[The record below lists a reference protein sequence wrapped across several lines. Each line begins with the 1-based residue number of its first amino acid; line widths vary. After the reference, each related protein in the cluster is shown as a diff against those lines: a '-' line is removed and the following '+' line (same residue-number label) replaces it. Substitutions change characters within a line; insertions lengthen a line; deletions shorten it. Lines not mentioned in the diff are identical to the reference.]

1 MRLRCSHWPNHHVVE
16 NCEIFCCESLTWLD
30 LSRDHPHICVMSY
43 RTLDPDKIVQTLERL
58 NLRISERFPDAGLA
72 KVCKELE
79 QVARETRDRARSLRK
94 PNELLRIGSAVVVI
108 IGLGLIAYVG
118 SIIDYKNSTDNL
130 FGVLQGIEA
139 LMNIIVLMGAAI
151 FFLTTLEARWKRHKA
166 VAHLHELRTIV
177 HVIDMHQLTKDP
189 SATVRRS
196 QRTKSSPARTMT
208 PFELIRYLDYCSEMY
223 SLTAKV
229 ATLYAQSSSDSLVI
243 STITEIEQVTANL
256 GAKVWQKIDMIQAD
270 ENKHGAQAQATASG
284 SPTPEPANE
293 A

>member
-1 MRLRCSHWPNHHVVE
+1 
-16 NCEIFCCESLTWLD
+16 
-30 LSRDHPHICVMSY
+30 MSY
-43 RTLDPDKIVQTLERL
+43 RTLDPDKIVQTLEKL
-58 NLRISERFPDAGLA
+58 HLRILERFPEAGLA

-79 QVARETRDRARSLRK
+79 QVASETRDRIRALTK
-94 PNELLRIGSAVVVI
+94 PNEILRLSTAVVI
-108 IGLGLIAYVG
+108 IVGLGLIAYVG
-118 SIIDYKNSTDNL
+118 SIIDYKNSSDNL

-151 FFLTTLEARWKRHKA
+151 FFLTTVESRWKRHKA
-166 VAHLHELRTIV
+166 IGHLHELRTIV

-189 SATVRRS
+189 STTLRRS
-196 QRTKSSPARTMT
+196 NRTKSSPVRTMT

-229 ATLYAQSSSDSLVI
+229 ATLYGQNSNDSLVI

-270 ENKHGAQAQATASG
+270 GEKNSD
-284 SPTPEPANE
+284 PTTVEPTRSRAPQPVNE

>member
-1 MRLRCSHWPNHHVVE
+1 
-16 NCEIFCCESLTWLD
+16 
-30 LSRDHPHICVMSY
+30 MSY
-43 RTLDPDKIVQTLERL
+43 RTLDPDKIVQTLETL
-58 NLRISERFPDAGLA
+58 HLRISERFPEAGLA

-79 QVARETRDRARSLRK
+79 QVARETRDRARALTK
-94 PNELLRIGSAVVVI
+94 PNELLRIGTATVIVVG
-108 IGLGLIAYVG
+108 IGAIAYVG
-118 SIIDYKNSTDNL
+118 TIIDYKNSTENL

-139 LMNIIVLMGAAI
+139 LINIIVLMGAAI
-151 FFLTTLEARWKRHKA
+151 FFLTTLETRWKRHQA
-166 VAHLHELRTIV
+166 VGHLHELRTIV

-189 SATVRRS
+189 STTLRRS
-196 QRTKSSPARTMT
+196 NRTKSSPSRTMT

-270 ENKHGAQAQATASG
+270 EVKNGSHSPATAAAAH
-284 SPTPEPANE
+284 TKEPANQ

>member
-1 MRLRCSHWPNHHVVE
+1 
-16 NCEIFCCESLTWLD
+16 
-30 LSRDHPHICVMSY
+30 MSY
-43 RTLDPDKIVQTLERL
+43 RTLDPDKIVQTLDRL
-58 NLRISERFPDAGLA
+58 HLRIHERFPEAGLA

-79 QVARETRDRARSLRK
+79 QVASETRDRVRALNK
-94 PNELLRIGSAVVVI
+94 PNEFLRMGTAVVI
-108 IGLGLIAYVG
+108 IVGLGLIAYVG

-151 FFLTTLEARWKRHKA
+151 FFLSTLEARWKRHKA
-166 VAHLHELRTIV
+166 VGHLHELRTIV

-189 SATVRRS
+189 STTLRRS
-196 QRTKSSPARTMT
+196 NRTKSSPARTMT

-229 ATLYAQSSSDSLVI
+229 ATLYGQHSNDSLVI

-270 ENKHGAQAQATASG
+270 GERNGTPAMDQAGA
-284 SPTPEPANE
+284 
-293 A
+293 

>member
-16 NCEIFCCESLTWLD
+16 NCEIFCCESLAWLD
-30 LSRDHPHICVMSY
+30 LSRDHPHIRCRSY
-43 RTLDPDKIVQTLERL
+43 STLDPDKTVQTLERL

-151 FFLTTLEARWKRHKA
+151 FFLTTLEARWKRHRA

-189 SATVRRS
+189 SAPFSAHQVVSGAHDDTI
-196 QRTKSSPARTMT
+196 RTDTLPRLLLGDVLANGEGRHALCAKFKRQ
-208 PFELIRYLDYCSEMY
+208 LGYQYDYRDRAGDRKPRCQGLAE
-223 SLTAKV
+223 
-229 ATLYAQSSSDSLVI
+229 DRHDP
-243 STITEIEQVTANL
+243 
-256 GAKVWQKIDMIQAD
+256 GR
-270 ENKHGAQAQATASG
+270 
-284 SPTPEPANE
+284 
-293 A
+293 

>member
-1 MRLRCSHWPNHHVVE
+1 
-16 NCEIFCCESLTWLD
+16 
-30 LSRDHPHICVMSY
+30 MSY
-43 RTLDPDKIVQTLERL
+43 RTLDPDKIVQTLEKL
-58 NLRISERFPDAGLA
+58 HLRILERFPEAGLA

-79 QVARETRDRARSLRK
+79 QVASETRDRTRALTK
-94 PNELLRIGSAVVVI
+94 PNEILRLSTAVVI
-108 IGLGLIAYVG
+108 IVGLGLIAYVG
-118 SIIDYKNSTDNL
+118 SIIDYKNSSDNL

-151 FFLTTLEARWKRHKA
+151 FFLTTVESRWKRHKA
-166 VAHLHELRTIV
+166 IGHLHELRTIV

-189 SATVRRS
+189 STTLRRS
-196 QRTKSSPARTMT
+196 NRTKSSPVRTMT

-229 ATLYAQSSSDSLVI
+229 ATLYGQNSNDSLVI

-270 ENKHGAQAQATASG
+270 GEKNSDPAAVE
-284 SPTPEPANE
+284 PTRSRAPQPVNE